1 MALAKSILKAISSC
15 NLTGVANNI
24 EDVLKGDVT
33 ALDNKVLQ
41 NHISCIQTWMHAL
54 VSHLASVCEK
64 RRLAQALE
72 ISVTC
77 SKYYTKYMDHVPPD
91 KASLVPQLLCKIVE
105 GVAQS
110 KEHIVA
116 TLKLSEDLIV
126 MLEHYNV
133 YRKFESGSSFLF
145 ACLWNASVALFKS
158 GCSENDFLNELQL
171 RKCAVTFLM
180 QCYGEHSK
188 ALEKVS
194 RVTAFYHKNVKEHP
208 EWATTSSIEIVV
220 DFFEDLFYTAKRS
233 IADSAGIEEEQ
244 DEIRVSALGL
254 EVNFVD
260 FCLKVS
266 EVERAENMISN
277 QSEKFNHSLMPLLT
291 RVLKLYV
298 SLHKLGENS
307 SSSSDCKLG
316 LDLEN
321 LGTEIGQFAK
331 EKRLFEEEYVLALCL
346 TQIVQNCGRKV
357 SKRFASDLTGIK
369 DLTYF
374 IKQAQCVVGNC
385 VEHFERIGQADKADD
400 DMVSKLQTWS
410 CQLYFR
416 RLQMLMTLTLATEK
430 SKEEGEASQ
439 EFLKTFWLFEESL
452 NKYKM
457 LPASYINSY
466 RQNIAECL
474 MAPMANHASVYNQYS
489 NQAIYCKISVN
500 QMGKCGKKASLQMY
514 EMQVLAT
521 EKGRKWLEGS
531 TLAVETLMAYP
542 AGLTT
547 VTYCWAKLKLSAIS
561 LEQDEFRMTTFLSA
575 VKSVH
580 ESLPGSLTEK
590 DVLFAEYRNLLQ
602 GTKRNFEAEF
612 YVLSECLDIE
622 LLDNERAEV
631 LIEVAE
637 SMLVNGTS
645 YKDRSVEDIAE
656 EAKMLIG
663 ESPTA
668 EMSLLLGHYYFIKY
682 LLQHNADINDKTKQV
697 KLDVGV
703 EGVSMF
709 NSNREMRELVPL
721 STQEKYLAN
730 ITKALEL
737 WEQGANHWASTQAV
751 SKYLQQHWE
760 VILQCGIRLNLLL
773 QPELAVRTMRVAQG
787 IACQQK
793 LKKGVTETTIHLA
806 SSLILQGQYA
816 EPHDILFG
824 RGLDEANK
832 QLLLV
837 RAQYFMYT
845 GQREK
850 AVQSLEGYLKGDQ
863 SVGTTATL
871 FDGIA
876 RRLLSMCLCFC
887 VNSITAKTNGVNSDG
902 AKTDGVKSDIRSSD
916 GTKLDGVNSDGLK
929 LGKVQGV
936 DGSNTAC
943 HLLSLAYEGMHQHLS
958 VCDWVLKGHK
968 DKKMDLWYFQYEL
981 VLSLYHLCQLFRMVG
996 MPRDAFCFL
1005 SIGVRLTAHLC
1016 LPAWC
1021 CLFLAEKLQV
1031 HGMEANFSKAMT
1043 VLDPMF
1049 RVFDINTDFSSL
1061 VNEAED
1067 EGKTAD
1073 ETEKKVENTSKTP
1086 ANKNGAQNQGK
1097 KDKRTPERIG
1107 HCTELSLEIK
1117 EKLEKLQ
1124 PPDCSCLK
1132 EVDKKNHLCCSAV
1145 EHRLCII
1152 SGVTL
1157 ADFMKQ
1163 AGLPQKSASILNHL
1177 NNSYDIFR
1185 KGPYLNAKP
1194 FLEKEEDTR
1203 QGILNGRG
1211 FKKDQELFSSCLTAT
1226 CIMAELHLNSKDFSA
1241 VNSLWKMTQEL
1252 DKQGFLTNVLHG
1264 TVLLSRLALCEASSV
1279 LLSQVRN
1286 SQVQNS
1292 KLQTNLESMM
1302 TDIEPLSS
1310 KKTLF
1315 NEPVEV
1321 DDVDEAKEDNDTAT
1335 ADKATLQKKVMFD
1348 DAAKKVEDEIK
1359 SEKKD
1364 SASVKADIGKTTA
1377 AKVKATPLKQ
1387 KKVADVLAT
1396 PKVYS
1401 QLVNVFASTKKV
1413 KPAASSI
1420 AQTPATR
1427 IRDLNELIA
1436 SDDEED
1442 VFFPKKRPIT
1452 PSVSKSLKAKTE
1464 PRNRTIKSEKSTLQ
1478 GTKANLACK
1487 LNFIYQDDD
1496 GNESEKQETKDSK
1509 RKFFKSK
1516 HTIHEEKE
1524 HEEDK
1529 EITEVSENIQD
1540 EFTVKKDVYDIK
1552 LELFK
1557 DIKTSQQTVKPAKQP
1572 SKGRKGVKKSVN
1584 KSAQEAVSIII
1595 SSPDADPSEVVA
1607 TDTNSEEKV
1616 TTSNT
1621 QNENSIKDKSKIEID
1636 VYDIETELSPAV
1648 KQNQKSVKSV
1658 KGSARAGKRTV
1669 KKKETVKETK
1679 GLVDSDTSISCETG
1693 SNKGSTKKT
1702 KVTKKAAAKE
1712 TISQSEQKKA
1722 DKENKD
1728 TLNVPEAVSEKKK
1741 VVKPVKRVTR
1751 SARSRKTEEPESVRM
1766 LNPGAELGKGNLELR
1781 TLDAESDVDHQDA
1794 KSNGD
1799 SYIDLC
1805 IEGEEELLDDICL
1818 PNIGNEIGLSP
1829 VEIIRSHVHGGGRI
1843 DMSLEPG
1850 KDIAHECDEIES
1862 MRSDVKSGGKAARG
1876 TLAKAK
1882 KDTVIRKSDRKSKDK
1897 VNSNKKVGAD
1907 NQHDVEDDIGE
1918 DSSRESMRSGR
1929 LCSTQGMMEKLGF
1942 MELLDEGANAEPCV
1956 ANEGETSAEIFSTLE
1971 FLYNQMS
1978 CRPPSPQH
1986 ADLCNLLAY
1995 HHFERD
2001 TVKAAF
2007 YLSDGLAVTFRHQL
2021 LLNQTKK
2028 MRRVKYNENDGE
2040 VKFPPSMSFSAFF
2053 NQRSDSVETMIS
2065 SIPSEW
2071 SVVQVSVVSAGLS
2084 WKQMVVTR
2092 FTRDN
2097 KPLVLKLPA
2106 FNTKKGS
2113 QVVEDFIKI
2122 KQSVHMLWGE
2132 KDRDKWW
2139 KKRFQFDEQLKSL
2152 VSCMENLWFDHWR
2165 CVLAPRE
2172 HSTATLELVQ
2182 SELKAIVGSVVDTSI
2197 IEFLLLAAK
2206 HLVKGELEKCCLKL
2220 IPSVDI
2226 VINGTISILKKHKTS
2241 TSSVNPHLVLI
2252 LDKTVQQLPWE
2263 TLPLLN
2269 KMSITRMPCL
2279 SYLHSQL
2286 SYLQSLESSVYSRGI
2301 NMRNTSYFLNP
2312 GADLKNCETTFEK
2325 WFEGEKGWVGVSGK
2339 PPTEAQFVEAITS
2352 KDMLLYIGHGSGGQY
2367 LGYDEIEKLT
2377 GQALVVLMGCS
2388 SGQLQAKGQLEPAG
2402 MMISYFLAGC
2412 PCMMGNLFDVTD
2424 KDIDKFTEE
2433 FLKLC
2438 MAAKPG
2444 TYIPLLMQKA
2454 REVFKMKYINGCAPI
2469 MYGLPMF
2476 ISKN

>member
-24 EDVLKGDVT
+24 E
-33 ALDNKVLQ
+33 
-41 NHISCIQTWMHAL
+41 TWMHAL

-105 GVAQS
+105 
-110 KEHIVA
+110 
-116 TLKLSEDLIV
+116 
-126 MLEHYNV
+126 
-133 YRKFESGSSFLF
+133 
-145 ACLWNASVALFKS
+145 
-158 GCSENDFLNELQL
+158 
-171 RKCAVTFLM
+171 
-180 QCYGEHSK
+180 
-188 ALEKVS
+188 
-194 RVTAFYHKNVKEHP
+194 
-208 EWATTSSIEIVV
+208 
-220 DFFEDLFYTAKRS
+220 AKRS

-260 FCLKVS
+260 FCLK
-266 EVERAENMISN
+266 
-277 QSEKFNHSLMPLLT
+277 
-291 RVLKLYV
+291 
-298 SLHKLGENS
+298 
-307 SSSSDCKLG
+307 
-316 LDLEN
+316 
-321 LGTEIGQFAK
+321 
-331 EKRLFEEEYVLALCL
+331 
-346 TQIVQNCGRKV
+346 
-357 SKRFASDLTGIK
+357 
-369 DLTYF
+369 
-374 IKQAQCVVGNC
+374 
-385 VEHFERIGQADKADD
+385 
-400 DMVSKLQTWS
+400 
-410 CQLYFR
+410 
-416 RLQMLMTLTLATEK
+416 
-430 SKEEGEASQ
+430 
-439 EFLKTFWLFEESL
+439 
-452 NKYKM
+452 
-457 LPASYINSY
+457 
-466 RQNIAECL
+466 
-474 MAPMANHASVYNQYS
+474 
-489 NQAIYCKISVN
+489 
-500 QMGKCGKKASLQMY
+500 ASLQMY

-521 EKGRKWLEGS
+521 EKG
-531 TLAVETLMAYP
+531 
-542 AGLTT
+542 
-547 VTYCWAKLKLSAIS
+547 
-561 LEQDEFRMTTFLSA
+561 Q
-575 VKSVH
+575 
-580 ESLPGSLTEK
+580 
-590 DVLFAEYRNLLQ
+590 
-602 GTKRNFEAEF
+602 
-612 YVLSECLDIE
+612 
-622 LLDNERAEV
+622 
-631 LIEVAE
+631 
-637 SMLVNGTS
+637 
-645 YKDRSVEDIAE
+645 

-958 VCDWVLKGHK
+958 
-968 DKKMDLWYFQYEL
+968 
-981 VLSLYHLCQLFRMVG
+981 
-996 MPRDAFCFL
+996 
-1005 SIGVRLTAHLC
+1005 
-1016 LPAWC
+1016 
-1021 CLFLAEKLQV
+1021 
-1031 HGMEANFSKAMT
+1031 
-1043 VLDPMF
+1043 
-1049 RVFDINTDFSSL
+1049 L

-1132 EVDKKNHLCCSAV
+1132 E
-1145 EHRLCII
+1145 
-1152 SGVTL
+1152 
-1157 ADFMKQ
+1157 
-1163 AGLPQKSASILNHL
+1163 
-1177 NNSYDIFR
+1177 
-1185 KGPYLNAKP
+1185 
-1194 FLEKEEDTR
+1194 
-1203 QGILNGRG
+1203 
-1211 FKKDQELFSSCLTAT
+1211 
-1226 CIMAELHLNSKDFSA
+1226 
-1241 VNSLWKMTQEL
+1241 
-1252 DKQGFLTNVLHG
+1252 
-1264 TVLLSRLALCEASSV
+1264 
-1279 LLSQVRN
+1279 VRN

-2388 SGQLQAKGQLEPAG
+2388 SGQLQAK
-2402 MMISYFLAGC
+2402 
-2412 PCMMGNLFDVTD
+2412 D